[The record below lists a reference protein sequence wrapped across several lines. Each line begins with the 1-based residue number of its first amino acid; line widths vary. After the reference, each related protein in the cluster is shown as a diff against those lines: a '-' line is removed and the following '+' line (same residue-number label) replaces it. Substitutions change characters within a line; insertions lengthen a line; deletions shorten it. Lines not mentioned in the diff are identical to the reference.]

1 MTVAGKEYAKC
12 KLCDNQQLPKACRLK
27 LHYVKCSAAHH
38 LPAEKEIPEQP
49 MSVKRP
55 RSPSPPPTKRQAISI
70 QPDMDSCVVKTCM
83 NTVRGCVFIV
93 LNYIIVADSDAIKN
107 NTPLFP
113 VSS

>member
-1 MTVAGKEYAKC
+1 
-12 KLCDNQQLPKACRLK
+12 
-27 LHYVKCSAAHH
+27 
-38 LPAEKEIPEQP
+38 
-49 MSVKRP
+49 
-55 RSPSPPPTKRQAISI
+55 
-70 QPDMDSCVVKTCM
+70 M